1 MYLGVWGGGQAKF
14 RSLPLAQRRVWLRN
28 RFLPRSTTGRRGAP
42 ARTVHAAASRRV
54 RRAIAT
60 AAVMLGAAVAVGTA
74 AGTAVVIVVKI
85 AVMTAVV
92 VAAVSAVMSAGAAA
106 RTAGHQVD
114 ARAPPLH
121 HPTAG
126 ATHRHLG
133 LT

>member
-1 MYLGVWGGGQAKF
+1 MIQIKASGAA
-14 RSLPLAQRRVWLRN
+14 RLAQRRVWLRN

-42 ARTVHAAASRRV
+42 VRTAHAAASRRV

-74 AGTAVVIVVKI
+74 AGAAVVIVVKI

-92 VAAVSAVMSAGAAA
+92 VAAVSAVMSAAVAA

-121 HPTAG
+121 RPTAG